1 MTISIPNAINT
12 ILSENYNKKYIGI
25 FWFFLLLFPILSYLM
40 TIFTDKWTINIPMI
54 LLIQPFILFIFLYIA
69 GTITL
74 ANHNAIY
81 GEKSVFLDFS
91 HIVEIL
97 LCGVKFILG
106 HIILLIVA
114 IFALAGPMITL
125 GTPGLILSTCVGIIL
140 FLVYIGLSL
149 NLYYSLALEDLLNVS
164 KSVNFIKKSY
174 PALLNYVFVLILA
187 FIVFLV
193 TIYIISSISKQII
206 APNLQFFVV
215 DCGFNSIIAAALIII
230 LIEINAQFV
239 RAVLKTCHKQ

>member
-1 MTISIPNAINT
+1 MSISIPNAINT

-25 FWFFLLLFPILSYLM
+25 FGLFLLIFPILTYIMGIS
-40 TIFTDKWTINIPMI
+40 TDTTNIPMI
-54 LLIQPFILFIFLYIA
+54 LLIQPFILFISLYIA

-74 ANHNAIY
+74 ANHNAICRKK
-81 GEKSVFLDFS
+81 GVFPDFS

-106 HIILLIVA
+106 HLILLVVA
-114 IFALAGPMITL
+114 VLALAGPMLTL
-125 GTPGLILSTCVGIIL
+125 GTSGLILSTCVGIIL

-149 NLYYSLALEDLLNVS
+149 NFYYSLALEDLLNVP

-174 PALLNYVFVLILA
+174 PALLNYAFVLIL
-187 FIVFLV
+187 VFVIFHVAVYV
-193 TIYIISSISKQII
+193 TSFVSKQII
-206 APNLQFFVV
+206 APDFQFFIV
-215 DCGFNSIIAAALIII
+215 DCGFNSIIAAALIIL

-239 RAVLKTCHKQ
+239 RVVQKTCNKQQ